1 MNQES
6 DSKMIRLLC
15 LMVGACLMAGC
26 HFSPDRPTV
35 VTSLGVVEG
44 AFRNGAIEYRAIP
57 YSQPLSA
64 KNRWTS
70 ATPVQAWSGSLDA
83 AAFGGACPQTARFEL
98 TEESLEENCLTLNV
112 SVPTNASSKERLPV
126 LVWLPGGG
134 FVGGGSNLYRL
145 DKLAREGR
153 ILVVSVNYRVG
164 ALGFMSH
171 PSQKDQPWN
180 GNVGLEDQRL
190 ALKWVQ
196 QHIAQFGGD
205 PQRVTLG
212 GESAGAASVCLHL
225 LSGDQARG
233 LFHQAMAASYGC
245 LYPWPTVAS
254 SLAYDASTT
263 VDFFK
268 PTWQLMAEKTA
279 CFDPSQPGSANELE
293 CMRAK
298 PLKQILQA
306 QEAVAASKPVFP
318 FGPKIDNGPNGT
330 VPLPG
335 YSNALLAEHF
345 NRVPLLYGGT
355 QDELRLYVAYDVL
368 GPPKLIKD
376 PGRIT
381 PQELKAYFGIYYGLD
396 PQRPLGSPQAWSDA
410 DYQKIIDE
418 YFPGRDA
425 TAAEVGSIFSDYIP
439 VAGLNNCAALA
450 AGSKFSQWS
459 PTVFQWEFADPDA
472 PVLGVGIAR
481 GKDPG
486 MALGAVHSS
495 ELNYLFPNLSN
506 TSAINAPDLPP
517 KSQWL
522 ANTFVQAV
530 AEFVRSGNPNTP
542 GIPPWSAYRSEAPDR
557 VMRFSNDVIASYNA
571 RARHRCAFWEELDPK
586 LKMAH

>member
-64 KNRWTS
+64 KDRWTS
-70 ATPVQAWSGSLDA
+70 ATTVQAWSGSLDA

-196 QHIAQFGGD
+196 QHITQFGGD

-212 GESAGAASVCLHL
+212 GESA
-225 LSGDQARG
+225 
-233 LFHQAMAASYGC
+233 
-245 LYPWPTVAS
+245 
-254 SLAYDASTT
+254 
-263 VDFFK
+263 
-268 PTWQLMAEKTA
+268 
-279 CFDPSQPGSANELE
+279 
-293 CMRAK
+293 
-298 PLKQILQA
+298 
-306 QEAVAASKPVFP
+306 
-318 FGPKIDNGPNGT
+318 
-330 VPLPG
+330 
-335 YSNALLAEHF
+335 
-345 NRVPLLYGGT
+345 
-355 QDELRLYVAYDVL
+355 
-368 GPPKLIKD
+368 
-376 PGRIT
+376 
-381 PQELKAYFGIYYGLD
+381 
-396 PQRPLGSPQAWSDA
+396 
-410 DYQKIIDE
+410 
-418 YFPGRDA
+418 
-425 TAAEVGSIFSDYIP
+425 
-439 VAGLNNCAALA
+439 
-450 AGSKFSQWS
+450 
-459 PTVFQWEFADPDA
+459 
-472 PVLGVGIAR
+472 
-481 GKDPG
+481 
-486 MALGAVHSS
+486 
-495 ELNYLFPNLSN
+495 
-506 TSAINAPDLPP
+506 
-517 KSQWL
+517 
-522 ANTFVQAV
+522 
-530 AEFVRSGNPNTP
+530 
-542 GIPPWSAYRSEAPDR
+542 
-557 VMRFSNDVIASYNA
+557 
-571 RARHRCAFWEELDPK
+571 
-586 LKMAH
+586 